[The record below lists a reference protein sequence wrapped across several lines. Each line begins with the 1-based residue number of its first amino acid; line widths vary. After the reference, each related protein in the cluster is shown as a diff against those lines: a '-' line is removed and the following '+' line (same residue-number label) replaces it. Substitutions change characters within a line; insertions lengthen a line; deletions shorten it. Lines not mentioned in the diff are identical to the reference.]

1 MQLKVK
7 ASNWSAGLPVVMLNK
22 KTANKIGIHAKERI
36 FLRTIKKNP
45 REISAIL
52 DIVQKGLK
60 ENEINIS
67 LEVKKILKVR
77 AGNKVEVNFSHP
89 PKSLEF
95 IKEKLNNKVLSEEKI
110 KKIILDIVENRLSEA
125 EIALFISAV
134 YKNAMNL
141 KEKISLIK
149 AILSSGRTF
158 SLKNKY
164 VVDKHSIGGIPGNRT
179 TPLVVA
185 ICAAAGLIMPKSSS
199 RAITSAAG
207 TADVIET
214 IAKVEFPMNKVKK
227 IVQKTGACMVWGG
240 ALGMV
245 PADSK
250 IISVEKQ
257 LKIDSEALL
266 LSSIMSKKLAVGSK
280 YIIIDI
286 PYGKNAKVSKQKAL
300 KLKRKFEE
308 LGKYFKLKLKV
319 VLTEGH
325 EPIGNGIGP
334 VLELRDILDILD
346 SDKQG
351 PKDLEK
357 KSLFLAG
364 EIFELTKKARKGKGY
379 DFAKKI
385 LDSGKAFDKFK
396 EIIKAQEGKVIDLK
410 VSKHKKVIY
419 SSKKG
424 IIKEINNKKVNSLAR
439 VAGCPI
445 DKYSGIYLHQ
455 HVGDKIN
462 KESKLITL
470 YAESKSRLNEA
481 FKAYNEKDMFSIR

>member
-1 MQLKVK
+1 MKLKIK
-7 ASNWSAGLPVVMLNK
+7 ASNWSAGLPVVMINK
-22 KTANKIGIHAKERI
+22 KTAEKIGVHTKERLFI
-36 FLRTIKKNP
+36 QTTSKPQK
-45 REISAIL
+45 EISAIL
-52 DIVQKGLK
+52 DIVTYGLK

-67 LEVKKILKVR
+67 LEVKKRLKVK
-77 AGNKVEVNFSHP
+77 AGEKIEVNFSRP

-95 IKEKLNNKVLSEEKI
+95 IKEKLNNKILSEEKI

-134 YKNAMNL
+134 YKNAMNF

-149 AILSSGRTF
+149 AILSSGKTF

-164 VVDKHSIGGIPGNRT
+164 IVDKHSIGGIPGNRT

-185 ICAAAGLIMPKSSS
+185 ICAAAGLTMPKSSS

-214 IAKVEFPMNKVKK
+214 IAKVEFSIDKVKE
-227 IVQKTGACMVWGG
+227 IVQKTNACMVWGG

-266 LSSIMSKKLAVGSK
+266 LSSIMAKKLAVSSK
-280 YIIIDI
+280 YILIDI

-300 KLKRKFEE
+300 KLKEKFEE

-319 VLTEGH
+319 VLTKGH
-325 EPIGNGIGP
+325 EPIGNGVGP

-364 EIFELTKKARKGKGY
+364 EIFELTKKVKKGKGY
-379 DFAKKI
+379 ELAKKI

-396 EIIKAQEGKVIDLK
+396 EIIKAQGGKVRGLEL
-410 VSKHKKVIY
+410 SKHKKIIY

-424 IIKEINNKKVNSLAR
+424 IVKEINNKKVNSLAR
-439 VAGCPI
+439 VAGCPV
-445 DKYSGIYLHQ
+445 DKYAGIYLHH
-455 HVGDKIN
+455 HVGDKLN
-462 KESKLITL
+462 KGSRLITL

-481 FKAYNEKDMFSIR
+481 FKFYKEKEIFNIR